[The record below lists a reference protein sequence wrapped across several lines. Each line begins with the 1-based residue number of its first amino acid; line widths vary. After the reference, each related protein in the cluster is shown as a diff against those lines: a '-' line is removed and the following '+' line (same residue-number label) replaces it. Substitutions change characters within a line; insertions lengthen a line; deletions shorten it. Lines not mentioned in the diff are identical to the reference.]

1 MTRLALMRHGHTGW
15 NRAGRIQG
23 RSDIPLDQQARTE
36 LSGYA
41 LPPAWTEAVLWASP
55 LQRAAE
61 TARLVAM
68 RDPKTSAALT
78 EMNWGDWEGLRGQD
92 LILDPNSGYRHIE
105 DWGWDY
111 RPPNGESPA
120 EVWARLVPWLDR
132 LQSDAVAVCHI
143 GIMRV
148 ILAKATGWDFSGPA
162 PFRIKRNRLYVV
174 ELEAMQAQ
182 PEPVR
187 LPRREVSR

>member
-1 MTRLALMRHGHTGW
+1 MTRLALMRHGHTDW

-36 LSGYA
+36 LSDYA

-111 RPPNGESPA
+111 RPPNGESRPRSGRGLYPG
-120 EVWARLVPWLDR
+120 WTGCNPTPWL
-132 LQSDAVAVCHI
+132 SAISASC
-143 GIMRV
+143 
-148 ILAKATGWDFSGPA
+148 ASFW
-162 PFRIKRNRLYVV
+162 
-174 ELEAMQAQ
+174 
-182 PEPVR
+182 
-187 LPRREVSR
+187 PRRQGGIFPARPRSGSSGTAFT